1 MVLVNALFHPIMA
14 GILLAAILAAIMST
28 ADSQLLVS
36 SSALAEDLYRQLL
49 RKTVSQRE
57 IVLIGRA
64 GVLLIALI
72 ATLLAF
78 DPGSSVLGLV
88 GYAWAG
94 FGAAFGPVLLFSL
107 YWRRMNWTGAMAG
120 VLTGGLTVV
129 LWKQLHGGLFDL
141 YEIVPG
147 MLLASLAIV
156 VGSLATSPPTAEIQ
170 QGFRRFREQLWNAKS
185 PGLVRAARA
194 SAQSH

>member
-1 MVLVNALFHPIMA
+1 
-14 GILLAAILAAIMST
+14 
-28 ADSQLLVS
+28 
-36 SSALAEDLYRQLL
+36 
-49 RKTVSQRE
+49 
-57 IVLIGRA
+57 
-64 GVLLIALI
+64 
-72 ATLLAF
+72 
-78 DPGSSVLGLV
+78 
-88 GYAWAG
+88 
-94 FGAAFGPVLLFSL
+94 
-107 YWRRMNWTGAMAG
+107 MAG

-170 QGFRRFREQLWNAKS
+170 QGFTRFREQLRNAKS